1 MDLEIRPER
10 PSRPKPRAELVPRP
24 PIGRLVAL
32 LCVMS
37 LALVA
42 IFARLAVLSVGQ
54 AEHLRDRAT
63 DQRVRNV
70 ALPAQRGE
78 ILDRSGGRL
87 ALSMP
92 ARDVYADPRYVVDVW
107 GTASLLAPILGE
119 PVGALVE
126 TLSAD
131 TTFVYLSR
139 HVDLEIAERIERM
152 GLPGI
157 GFLDV
162 SKRYYPAGAVAA
174 QVVGFVGIDGDGLAG
189 LENHYQ
195 DLLAGTP
202 GERTVELGR
211 DGQAIAGGVY
221 DQRAP
226 VPGWSIVTTIDRDLQ
241 YQAQAALEAAV
252 IQQRARGGTVIVMD
266 PRTGDVLAMASYPW
280 FDPNAFEDAR
290 PAAIRN
296 RAVTDAFEPGSTS
309 KVITAAAAVQE
320 GAIPLDLTLSVPW
333 TMRVGEFTIHDANPH
348 AVLRMTL
355 GDVIARSSNIG
366 AVQVANR
373 VGPDDMATY
382 LSQFGLGSETGVGF
396 PGESPGITVPFYRW
410 DDVIL
415 ATTAYGQG
423 ITATPLQMAS
433 VFATIANDG
442 RWVRPRLVRA
452 RVDPEGTRHDAAPS
466 PTRRVVSVRTARIV
480 SRMLAFAVEHGT
492 GANAQVPGYQVAG
505 KTGTARIPL
514 GEALGYVEGEY
525 LASFVGFL
533 PARDPQVVI
542 AAMLDRPAQRYG
554 SVAAAPLFQ
563 RLARAAITRLG
574 IEPSRPLSPPP
585 HSLPVP

>member
-1 MDLEIRPER
+1 MPG
-10 PSRPKPRAELVPRP
+10 P

-32 LCVMS
+32 LCIMS

-42 IFARLAVLSVGQ
+42 IFLRLAVLTVGE
-54 AEHLRDRAT
+54 AGHLRERAT
-63 DQRVRNV
+63 DQRVQTV
-70 ALPAQRGE
+70 VLPAQRGE

-87 ALSMP
+87 ALSIP
-92 ARDVYADPRYVVDVW
+92 ARDVYADPRYVVDAW
-107 GTASLLAPILGE
+107 GTASRLAPILGE
-119 PVGALVE
+119 PVGGLVE
-126 TLSAD
+126 ALSAD
-131 TTFVYLSR
+131 TTFVYLAR
-139 HVDLEIAERIERM
+139 HLDLEIAERVADMR
-152 GLPGI
+152 LPGI
-157 GFLDV
+157 GFLEV
-162 SKRYYPAGAVAA
+162 SKRYYPAGPVAS
-174 QVVGFVGIDGDGLAG
+174 QVLGFVGIDGDGLAG

-195 DLLAGTP
+195 DLLAGTA

-211 DGQAIAGGVY
+211 DGQAIAGGIY
-221 DQRAP
+221 QERAP
-226 VPGWSIVTTIDRDLQ
+226 VAGWSLVTTIDRDLQ

-252 IQQRARGGTVIVMD
+252 VQQRARGGTVIVMD

-280 FDPNAFEDAR
+280 FDPNAFEEAR
-290 PAAIRN
+290 PGAIRN
-296 RAVTDAFEPGSTS
+296 RAVTDAFEPGSTN

-320 GAIPLDLTLSVPW
+320 RAIPLDLALSVPW
-333 TMRVGEFTIHDANPH
+333 TMQVGEFTIHDAHPH
-348 AVLRMTL
+348 ALLQMTL

-382 LSQFGLGSETGVGF
+382 LSQFGLGSQTGVGF
-396 PGESPGITVPFYRW
+396 PGEATGITVPFYRW

-452 RVDPEGTRHDAAPS
+452 RVDPAGTRHDAVSS

-514 GEALGYVEGEY
+514 KQAPGYVEGEY
-525 LASFVGFL
+525 LASFIGFL
-533 PARDPQVVI
+533 PAGDPQVVI

-563 RLARAAITRLG
+563 RVARAAAARLG
-574 IEPSRPLSPPP
+574 IEPSRLLRPPP

>member
-1 MDLEIRPER
+1 M
-10 PSRPKPRAELVPRP
+10 PRP

-32 LCVMS
+32 LCIMS

-42 IFARLAVLSVGQ
+42 IFVRLAVLTVGE
-54 AEHLRDRAT
+54 AGHLRERAT
-63 DQRVRNV
+63 DQRVQTV
-70 ALPAQRGE
+70 VLPAQRGE

-87 ALSMP
+87 ALSIP
-92 ARDVYADPRYVVDVW
+92 ARDVYADPRYVVDAW
-107 GTASLLAPILGE
+107 GTASRLAPILGE
-119 PVGALVE
+119 PVGGLVE
-126 TLSAD
+126 ALSAD
-131 TTFVYLSR
+131 TTFVYLAR
-139 HVDLEIAERIERM
+139 HLDLEIAERVADMR
-152 GLPGI
+152 LPGI
-157 GFLDV
+157 GFLEV
-162 SKRYYPAGAVAA
+162 SKRYYPAGPVAS
-174 QVVGFVGIDGDGLAG
+174 QVLGFVGIDGDGLAG

-195 DLLAGTP
+195 DLLAGTA

-211 DGQAIAGGVY
+211 DGQAIAGGIY
-221 DQRAP
+221 QERAP
-226 VPGWSIVTTIDRDLQ
+226 VAGWSLVTTIDRDLQ

-252 IQQRARGGTVIVMD
+252 VQQRARGGTVIVMD

-280 FDPNAFEDAR
+280 FDPNAFEEAR
-290 PAAIRN
+290 PGAIRN
-296 RAVTDAFEPGSTS
+296 RAVTDAFEPGSTN

-320 GAIPLDLTLSVPW
+320 RAIPLDLALSVPW
-333 TMRVGEFTIHDANPH
+333 TMQVGEFTIHDAHPH
-348 AVLRMTL
+348 ALLQMTL

-366 AVQVANR
+366 AVQIANR

-382 LSQFGLGSETGVGF
+382 LSQFGLGSQTGVGF
-396 PGESPGITVPFYRW
+396 PGEATGITVPFYRW

-452 RVDPEGTRHDAAPS
+452 RVDPAGTRHDAASS

-514 GEALGYVEGEY
+514 KQAPGYVEGEY
-525 LASFVGFL
+525 LASFIGFL
-533 PARDPQVVI
+533 PAGDPQVVI

-563 RLARAAITRLG
+563 RVARAAAARLG
-574 IEPSRPLSPPP
+574 IEPSRLLRPPP

>member
-1 MDLEIRPER
+1 
-10 PSRPKPRAELVPRP
+10 
-24 PIGRLVAL
+24 
-32 LCVMS
+32 MS

-42 IFARLAVLSVGQ
+42 IFVRLAVLTVGE
-54 AEHLRDRAT
+54 AGHLRERAT
-63 DQRVRNV
+63 DQRVQTV
-70 ALPAQRGE
+70 VLPAQRGE

-87 ALSMP
+87 ALSIP
-92 ARDVYADPRYVVDVW
+92 ARDVYADPRYVVDAW
-107 GTASLLAPILGE
+107 GTASRLAPILGE
-119 PVGALVE
+119 PVGGLVE
-126 TLSAD
+126 ALSAD
-131 TTFVYLSR
+131 TTFVYLAR
-139 HVDLEIAERIERM
+139 HLDLEIAERVADMR
-152 GLPGI
+152 LPGI
-157 GFLDV
+157 GFLEV
-162 SKRYYPAGAVAA
+162 SKRYYPAGPVAS
-174 QVVGFVGIDGDGLAG
+174 QVLGFVGIDGDGLAG

-195 DLLAGTP
+195 DLLAGTA

-211 DGQAIAGGVY
+211 DGQAIAGGIY
-221 DQRAP
+221 QERAP
-226 VPGWSIVTTIDRDLQ
+226 VAGWSLVTTIDRDLQ

-252 IQQRARGGTVIVMD
+252 VQQRARGGTVIVMD

-280 FDPNAFEDAR
+280 FDPNAFEEAR
-290 PAAIRN
+290 PGAIRN
-296 RAVTDAFEPGSTS
+296 RAVTDAFEPGSTN

-320 GAIPLDLTLSVPW
+320 RAIPLDLALSVPW
-333 TMRVGEFTIHDANPH
+333 TMQVGEFTIHDAHPH
-348 AVLRMTL
+348 ALLQMTL

-366 AVQVANR
+366 AVQIANR

-382 LSQFGLGSETGVGF
+382 LSQFGLGSQTGVGF
-396 PGESPGITVPFYRW
+396 PGEATGITVPFYRW

-452 RVDPEGTRHDAAPS
+452 RVDPAGTRHDAVSS

-514 GEALGYVEGEY
+514 KRAPGYVEGEY
-525 LASFVGFL
+525 LASFIGFL
-533 PARDPQVVI
+533 PAGDPQVVI

-563 RLARAAITRLG
+563 RVARAAAARLG
-574 IEPSRPLSPPP
+574 IEPSRLLRPPP